1 MTCVGDI
8 KIVTTGLFWG
18 GRSGNMHSKSVK
30 IHLVITYPPNTYFSI
45 WLKLFSDES
54 STNNHQYLKTFDWVQ
69 PHNIF
74 LQTRHVLKLEGVG
87 LTD

>member
-1 MTCVGDI
+1 MPCVRDM
-8 KIVTTGLFWG
+8 KIVTTGLFGG

-45 WLKLFSDES
+45 RLKLFSDES
-54 STNNHQYLKTFDWVQ
+54 STNNHQYLKSFNCVQ
-69 PHNIF
+69 SHNIF
-74 LQTRHVLKLEGVG
+74 LQTTFVLKLEGDG

>member
-1 MTCVGDI
+1 MPCVRDM
-8 KIVTTGLFWG
+8 KIVTTGLIGG

-45 WLKLFSDES
+45 WLKLFSEECG
-54 STNNHQYLKTFDWVQ
+54 TNHQSLKIFDCVQ
-69 PHNIF
+69 SHNIF
-74 LQTRHVLKLEGVG
+74 LQTRHVLKLEGDG